1 MKLAG
6 AGRIR
11 EARAA
16 GPGAP
21 DLLNLLAVVA
31 PEPLPLWP
39 LEAAAGEMPGSFEP
53 LASSSHRDAVLAAF
67 CDRGVARRDGDR
79 AWIPGPVQEAVRKE
93 LVRPVALGAARAAA
107 IFLRRAFEETGPRP
121 AAERHRWS
129 PFRPHVPAVVRR
141 LAAAGEAPDRL
152 LELAGRAGAR
162 LVDGGRVEE
171 AERWL
176 ERAVALSREVRLAE
190 PFLAAALEDQRAAI
204 LAELGREEEAVR
216 AAESASST
224 AAEGV
229 GPADP
234 RLPLLEHNAGTLL
247 KRAGRPAAARG
258 HYEAALEVIDAHHGE
273 ENPLLLPLLL
283 DLSEVRLA
291 TDDPGGAAEA
301 ARRALEVARAR
312 RGDRHPETAAA
323 LSRLGRSLREDGSPE
338 GARAAFREAVEI
350 LERLRGPEAPSLATD
365 LSYLGAVL
373 EELGEV
379 EEARGVHARAL
390 DILEA
395 AFGPD
400 HRLAEAAREH
410 IRGL

>member
-1 MKLAG
+1 MKVYEPE
-6 AGRIR
+6 RIE
-11 EARAA
+11 EARGA

-21 DLLNLLAVVA
+21 DLLNLLTVVA

-39 LEAAAGEMPGSFEP
+39 LEAAAGEMPGNFKP
-53 LASSSHRDAVLAAF
+53 LASAAHRDAVLAVF

-79 AWIPGPVQEAVRKE
+79 AWVPGPVQEAVREE

-107 IFLRRAFEETGPRP
+107 VFLRRAFEETGPDR
-121 AAERHRWS
+121 AAERRRWS
-129 PFRPHVPAVVRR
+129 PFRPHLPAVARR

-152 LELAGRAGAR
+152 LELAGRTGAR
-162 LVDGGRVEE
+162 LVGEGRADE

-176 ERAVALSREVRLAE
+176 ERAVALSREVRLSE

-216 AAESASST
+216 VAEAASSL
-224 AAEGV
+224 ACGAV
-229 GPADP
+229 GPEDP
-234 RLPLLEHNAGTLL
+234 RLPLLEHNAGTVL
-247 KRAGRPAAARG
+247 KRAGRPAEARN
-258 HYEAALEVIDAHHGE
+258 HYEAALEMIEAHHGE

-291 TDDPGGAAEA
+291 TDDAGGGAEA
-301 ARRALEVARAR
+301 ARRAADEARAR

-323 LSRLGRSLREDGSPE
+323 LSRLGRSLWKDGNPE

-350 LERLRGPEAPSLATD
+350 LERLRGPEDPSLGTD

-373 EELGEV
+373 EELGEA
-379 EEARGVHARAL
+379 EEARRVHARAL
-390 DILEA
+390 AILEA
-395 AFGPD
+395 SFGPD